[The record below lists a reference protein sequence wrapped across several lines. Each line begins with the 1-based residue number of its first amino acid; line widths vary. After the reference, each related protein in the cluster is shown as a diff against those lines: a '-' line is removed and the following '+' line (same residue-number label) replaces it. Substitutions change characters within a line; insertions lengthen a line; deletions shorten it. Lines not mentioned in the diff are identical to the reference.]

1 MVDEIVGGG
10 EAEAVIPTELVAGG
24 LAEVGSTLDDERVSD
39 ACDGSGAETLVDV
52 AIAVE
57 VAD

>member
-1 MVDEIVGGG
+1 MVDEMVEGG
-10 EAEAVIPTELVAGG
+10 EAEAVTPTELVAGG
-24 LAEVGSTLDDERVSD
+24 LAEVGSTLYDEGVSD

-52 AIAVE
+52 AIADE